1 VPLRSSSPRAKAGSF
16 TCRISGSTQ
25 PLSFIGLPVAVAPLA
40 GAGRLPLGVQI
51 IAPAWRE
58 DLCLRVAAAMEAGGL
73 ACCGEPLKGALAA

>member
-1 VPLRSSSPRAKAGSF
+1 ML
-16 TCRISGSTQ
+16 TQ